1 MPGAVSFARYVNT
14 HQGTM
19 FYVSNRKQSE
29 YAATVANMQKLGFTG
44 MSEKTV
50 LLSTDTSNKQ
60 ARFDAIKRAGY
71 DIVVYAGDNLN
82 DFGAATYHRDNA
94 QRRAFVSENGASSAP
109 NSSCCPT
116 RCTAIGKAGWPATTT
131 S

>member
-1 MPGAVSFARYVNT
+1 
-14 HQGTM
+14 M

-82 DFGAATYHRDNA
+82 DFGAATYHGTMRSA
-94 QRRAFVSENGASSAP
+94 GRSSARTVASSAP

>member
-50 LLSTDTSNKQ
+50 LLSTDTS
-60 ARFDAIKRAGY
+60 IS
-71 DIVVYAGDNLN
+71 
-82 DFGAATYHRDNA
+82 
-94 QRRAFVSENGASSAP
+94 RRASTPSNGPAMTSW
-109 NSSCCPT
+109 CT
-116 RCTAIGKAGWPATTT
+116 RATT
-131 S
+131 